1 MIEIKN
7 LTIQFNRQPPVVE
20 DMSLTVPEGGRTV
33 ILGESGSGKSVTLA
47 AILGILPN
55 DAAVRGSIKIGGAEV
70 LGLKE
75 RELRKI
81 RGKVIGYIPQGSGN
95 GMNPLMTVGE
105 QVSEPLVEHRGLKK
119 DEALQKAKAWMERLG
134 LAPADKLAKAYPHTL
149 SGGMR
154 QRALMAMGA
163 AGGARILLADEP
175 TKGLDEKRIAEVEKF
190 LRTLDD
196 RTLLCVSHDIRFA
209 GRIADTVCVMY
220 GGKTIEVAAAKTFFK
235 KPKHPYS
242 KMLLEALPENGLNC
256 PGGYAPSIDKRFA
269 CAFAHR
275 CPQASGKCLEAPKM
289 VRAEQHYVRCHLY
302 GA

>member
-20 DMSLTVPEGGRTV
+20 DMSLTVPEGGRTI

-47 AILGILPN
+47 AILGILPS
-55 DAAVRGSIKIGGAEV
+55 DAAVRGSIKIGGTEV
-70 LGLKE
+70 LGLRE

-81 RGKVIGYIPQGSGN
+81 RGKVIGYVPQGSGN

-105 QVSEPLVEHRGLKK
+105 QVSEPLVEHSGLKK

-134 LAPADKLAKAYPHTL
+134 LTPADKLARAYPHTL

-175 TKGLDEKRIAEVEKF
+175 TKGLDEKRIAEVKSFCCQWMTAHCCASAMTFVLPAESLIPSVSCMAEKP
-190 LRTLDD
+190 LRW
-196 RTLLCVSHDIRFA
+196 
-209 GRIADTVCVMY
+209 
-220 GGKTIEVAAAKTFFK
+220 
-235 KPKHPYS
+235 PP
-242 KMLLEALPENGLNC
+242 P
-256 PGGYAPSIDKRFA
+256 KRFLKNQSIPTA
-269 CAFAHR
+269 KCCWKR
-275 CPQASGKCLEAPKM
+275 CRKTD
-289 VRAEQHYVRCHLY
+289 
-302 GA
+302 

>member
-20 DMSLTVPEGGRTV
+20 EMSLTVPEGGRTI

-47 AILGILPN
+47 AILGILPS
-55 DAAVRGSIKIGGAEV
+55 DAAVRGSIKIGGAEM
-70 LGLKE
+70 LGLRE

-105 QVSEPLVEHRGLKK
+105 QVSEPLVEHSGLKK
-119 DEALQKAKAWMERLG
+119 GEALQKAKAWMERLG
-134 LAPADKLAKAYPHTL
+134 LTPADKLAKAYPHTL

-163 AGGARILLADEP
+163 AGGAKILLADEP
-175 TKGLDEKRIAEVEKF
+175 TKGLDEKRIAEVEK
-190 LRTLDD
+190 LLLALED

-209 GRIADTVCVMY
+209 SRVADTVCV
-220 GGKTIEVAAAKTFFK
+220 
-235 KPKHPYS
+235 
-242 KMLLEALPENGLNC
+242 MLLEALPENGLNC
-256 PGGYAPSIDKRFA
+256 PGGYAPSINKRFA
-269 CAFAHR
+269 CTFAHR
-275 CPQASGKCLEAPKM
+275 CPQASGKCLETPEM
-289 VRAEQHYVRCHLY
+289 TRVEQHNVRCHLY